1 MEFTPAR
8 PMLSLNSTFVVNPNE
23 LMAICFKDFLITD
36 YSQTTNMR
44 GSISSLKY
52 ILAKYSSKTEIRD
65 AIKVSLDSL
74 YRNYFENVL
83 IIIDMED
90 ITESGAVKYTIN
102 ISGYQDDRQYILSQV
117 ITESNKE
124 LLNYDDILYDLRKE
138 LRRAT

>member
-1 MEFTPAR
+1 MEFIPAR
-8 PMLSLNSTFVVNPNE
+8 PMLSLNNTFVSEPSE

-52 ILAKYSSKTEIRD
+52 ILAKYNSKTEIRD

-90 ITESGAVKYTIN
+90 IAESGAVKYTIN
-102 ISGYQDDRQYILSQV
+102 ISGYQNDKQYILSQV

-138 LRRAT
+138 LRRIM